1 MAEAL
6 SIDARSIKNSPNS
19 EPIQKKPVNDTGR
32 VSVNRALELSKGT
45 DETIKKSINLGN
57 PLDEKFVKL
66 SDSPVKFTDSNN
78 NRSTSQEDI
87 KERKLIDETLQK
99 RIFDSEKMEE
109 RLQRS
114 VQTLNQRME
123 ELGRSVRFSVDRD
136 FDRDVISVVNPDS
149 GDLIRQIPPEAAM
162 KVSEGVKSLRGMLF
176 DEKA

>member
-87 KERKLIDETLQK
+87 KERKLAKYELIK
-99 RIFDSEKMEE
+99 RQ
-109 RLQRS
+109 RLGTRA
-114 VQTLNQRME
+114 
-123 ELGRSVRFSVDRD
+123 
-136 FDRDVISVVNPDS
+136 ISVHCLRAFIIENVDELFGQPKF
-149 GDLIRQIPPEAAM
+149 IPEN
-162 KVSEGVKSLRGMLF
+162 KIL
-176 DEKA
+176 